1 MEKRHAGDVEVLE
14 TRRRVRKS
22 GAMNALSAIPD
33 PRLFPDPERAGP
45 DARALYAK
53 AAAALA
59 AETALEAAKL
69 DREIQGALAA
79 EISAGG
85 NVLATTIAGAPSI
98 DVARHLWRLLDAAAR
113 DWQQGDGLA
122 ATIFAIP
129 VIIVAAGKPA
139 ADRAALQGVLADPE
153 RLAHVLRDGGAL
165 AGNRNF
171 ALASALVA
179 ADAIDVARLPE
190 LLSWQEL
197 PAGSAPDLQP
207 AARVRALQPA
217 PLAIAPDVESVN
229 LRFIVGTALAR
240 AGVDLLAD
248 ATVGKWGM
256 PFTQALGR
264 EFGGDGATV
273 LALPRAPQRPLPALW
288 QGRLAQREVSAS
300 LFIGNAVRKHRA
312 SVGEPTAVI
321 SAHRV
326 PGIPGEG
333 ELRLSLSS
341 PLEPRDAEGF
351 RCPLYPL
358 DRVGDAVRM
367 LLDLLKDCQVGDVRL
382 LGGVHGDREPKSGV
396 RLLFKPE
403 TIPPGAE
410 MLLH

>member
-1 MEKRHAGDVEVLE
+1 
-14 TRRRVRKS
+14 
-22 GAMNALSAIPD
+22 MNALTAIPD
-33 PRLFPDPERAGP
+33 PRLFPDPARATP
-45 DARALYAK
+45 DAQALYAK
-53 AAAALA
+53 SVASLA
-59 AETALEAAKL
+59 AETALDAAKL
-69 DREIQGALAA
+69 DREIQDALAA

-85 NVLATTIAGAPSI
+85 EVLAATIAGAPSV
-98 DVARHLWRLLDAAAR
+98 DVARHLWRLLDVETR
-113 DWQQGDGLA
+113 ERNRGDGVA

-129 VIIVAAGKPA
+129 LVIVAAGNAA
-139 ADRAALQGVLADPE
+139 ADGPARQGILANPD
-153 RLAHVLRDGGAL
+153 RLSDILRDGGAL

-171 ALASALVA
+171 ALASALVGT
-179 ADAIDVARLPE
+179 DAIEVERIPE
-190 LLSWQEL
+190 LLSWQDL
-197 PAGSAPDLQP
+197 PDASGAEFQP
-207 AARVRALQPA
+207 SGLARALQPA
-217 PLAIAPDVESVN
+217 PLSIAPDVESVN
-229 LRFIVGTALAR
+229 LRFIIGTALAR
-240 AGVDLLAD
+240 AGADLLAD
-248 ATVGKWGM
+248 TTVGKWGM
-256 PFTQALGR
+256 SFTQALSR

-312 SVGEPTAVI
+312 SVGEPSAVI

-326 PGIPGEG
+326 PGVPGEG

-358 DRVGDAVRM
+358 DRVGDVARM
-367 LLDLLKDCQVGDVRL
+367 LVDMLKDCQVGDVRVL
-382 LGGVHGDREPKSGV
+382 AGVHGDRDPKSGLK
-396 RLLFKPE
+396 LLFKPE

>member
-1 MEKRHAGDVEVLE
+1 
-14 TRRRVRKS
+14 
-22 GAMNALSAIPD
+22 MNALTAIPD
-33 PRLFPDPERAGP
+33 PRLFPDPTRATP
-45 DARALYAK
+45 AAQVLYAK
-53 AAAALA
+53 AMASLA
-59 AETALEAAKL
+59 AETALEAARL
-69 DREIQGALAA
+69 DREVQDALAA
-79 EISAGG
+79 EIGAGG
-85 NVLATTIAGAPSI
+85 AMLAATIAGAPSV
-98 DVARHLWRLLDAAAR
+98 DVARHLWRLLDVAIR
-113 DWQQGDGLA
+113 EWHQGDGVA

-129 VIIVAAGKPA
+129 VIIVAAGKAPA
-139 ADRAALQGVLADPE
+139 DGPALQGILANTE
-153 RLAHVLRDGGAL
+153 RLADILRDGGAL

-171 ALASALVA
+171 ALASALA
-179 ADAIDVARLPE
+179 GSDAIDVERVPE
-190 LLSWQEL
+190 LLSWQGL
-197 PAGSAPDLQP
+197 PDGAGDSQSAGL
-207 AARVRALQPA
+207 VRTLQPA

-229 LRFIVGTALAR
+229 LRFIIGTALAR
-240 AGVDLLAD
+240 AGADLLAD
-248 ATVGKWGM
+248 TTVGKWGM
-256 PFTQALGR
+256 PFTQALSR
-264 EFGGDGATV
+264 EFGGEGTTV

-326 PGIPGEG
+326 PGVPGEG

-367 LLDLLKDCQVGDVRL
+367 LVDLLRDCQVGDVRL
-382 LGGVHGDREPKSGV
+382 LAGVHGDRDPKSGI

-410 MLLH
+410 LLLH